1 MKKLKKG
8 DIVTPKKDIAGF
20 STKNQY
26 QVIDVESDLILLVND
41 FNYRIWR
48 HNGYFHN
55 ITVYPI
61 FDKICNFVNKI
72 LGL

>member
-1 MKKLKKG
+1 MKPISRG

-26 QVIDVESDLILLVND
+26 QVIKKKSDLILLVND
-41 FNYRIWR
+41 FGYKIWR
-48 HNGYFHN
+48 HNGYFNN

-61 FDKICNFVNKI
+61 FSKICNFVNKI